1 MVVWTIPYG
10 YMLALYYM
18 RSFQWRQ
25 SKSWSALYL
34 IANKE
39 RECLEE
45 EVWSV
50 AGAWWASAWAGHSRG
65 GNSSSFFGL
74 ELFFNHTIILFCNS
88 TLSYDGNE
96 QDHTIVTIAMPS
108 EVCSMFGTEVRWCR
122 TVVEGWGAT
131 IPLNLPSTWLTHGL
145 RRGNNQNLTIKPI
158 MIE

>member
-1 MVVWTIPYG
+1 MYLTSSWYG
-10 YMLALYYM
+10 YMLVLYYM
-18 RSFQWRQ
+18 TSFQWKQ

-65 GNSSSFFGL
+65 GNSSSFLAWSCF
-74 ELFFNHTIILFCNS
+74 S
-88 TLSYDGNE
+88 
-96 QDHTIVTIAMPS
+96 
-108 EVCSMFGTEVRWCR
+108 
-122 TVVEGWGAT
+122 T
-131 IPLNLPSTWLTHGL
+131 IPLYYSATALFSMMATSRIILQWQSQCHLRYVQCSGQRWGGAGQWWRGGAQPSHSIYPAAPGL
-145 RRGNNQNLTIKPI
+145 HMENNQNLTIKPI

>member
-1 MVVWTIPYG
+1 MYLTSLWYG
-10 YMLALYYM
+10 YMLVLYCM
-18 RSFQWRQ
+18 TSFQWKQ

-96 QDHTIVTIAMPS
+96 QDHTTVTIAMPS
-108 EVCSMFGTEVRWCR
+108 EVCSMFRTEVRWCR

-131 IPLNLPSTWLTHGL
+131 IPLNLPTSTWLTHGL
-145 RRGNNQNLTIKPI
+145 RRGKITKTSL
-158 MIE
+158 